1 MSTLHPFSGKTARL
15 LWIVLIAILAA
26 TLVAGIFVHSHG
38 PDAISQ
44 SLGFNAW
51 FGFLGC
57 VILVG
62 LSRLLGAIL
71 KRGDGYYDR

>member
-1 MSTLHPFSGKTARL
+1 MSTLHPFTPRTARI
-15 LWIVLIAILAA
+15 LWIILIVVLALTLAA
-26 TLVAGIFVHSHG
+26 GLFAHSHG
-38 PDAISQ
+38 PDQVSA

-51 FGFLGC
+51 FGFIGC

-71 KRGDGYYDR
+71 KRGDGYYDG

>member
-1 MSTLHPFSGKTARL
+1 MNTQHPFTSRTVRI
-15 LWIVLIAILAA
+15 LWIVLIAILAVI
-26 TLVAGIFVHSHG
+26 LVAGIDVHVHG

-44 SLGFNAW
+44 SVGFNAW

-62 LSRLLGAIL
+62 LSRFLGAIL
-71 KRGDGYYDR
+71 KRGDGYYDG

>member
-1 MSTLHPFSGKTARL
+1 MSDLHPFTPKSARR

-26 TLVAGIFVHSHG
+26 TLAAGIGVHVHG
-38 PDAISQ
+38 PDVISQ

-51 FGFLGC
+51 LGFLGC